1 MLCSAAPFAAFYE
14 MPLGSSFSKRLL
26 FSRIARTQSQCFFAF
41 RFMMISEK
49 PASVRKRASWSPS
62 KILIPSMTESH
73 LLAWGSSP
81 SDSLT
86 IRKMPPGRR
95 VRYTS
100 RKLSV
105 GPGQKYTVS
114 NAVTKSNA
122 PSSKGRQDTSPC
134 MIRQR
139 LACSPL
145 RLTLLAFSTDIS
157 E

>member
-1 MLCSAAPFAAFYE
+1 MASQMPYSTALFSTIYE
-14 MPLGSSFSKRLL
+14 MPPSSSFSKRLL
-26 FSRIARTQSQCFFAF
+26 FSRIASTQSQCFFAF
-41 RFMMISEK
+41 RFRMTSEK

-73 LLAWGSSP
+73 LLAWESSP

-134 MIRQR
+134 IIRQR
-139 LACSPL
+139 FAVHTPGLFH
-145 RLTLLAFSTDIS
+145 RYF
-157 E
+157 